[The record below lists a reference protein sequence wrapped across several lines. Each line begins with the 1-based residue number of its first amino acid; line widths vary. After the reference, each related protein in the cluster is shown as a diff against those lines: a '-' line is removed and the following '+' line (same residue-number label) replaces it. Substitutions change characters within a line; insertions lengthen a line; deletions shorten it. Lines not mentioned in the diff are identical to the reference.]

1 VIARRAPIVICSTPN
16 PERVVNAASSR
27 SKSVAIAF
35 LLGAFL
41 TGGASGFAAGRSTG
55 AVKKDGTVAREYT
68 YSGLV
73 QQLARELS
81 LSDAQTATVDS
92 ILTWRKARYDEI
104 MLPLRPA
111 LDSARDSAR
120 TLIEQQLDPAQR
132 EAFIQLRNRMSA
144 QSDSARSDTRE
155 R

>member
-1 VIARRAPIVICSTPN
+1 
-16 PERVVNAASSR
+16 VVVHAASSR
-27 SKSVAIAF
+27 TKSVAIAF

-41 TGGASGFAAGRSTG
+41 TGGASGFAAGRSSAATHR
-55 AVKKDGTVAREYT
+55 DGSVAREYT

-73 QQLARELS
+73 RQLARELS
-81 LSDAQTATVDS
+81 LSEGQTATVDS
-92 ILTWRKARYDEI
+92 ILTWRKGRYDEI

-120 TLIEQQLDPAQR
+120 TLIEQVLAPTQR
-132 EAFIQLRNRMSA
+132 EAFIELRNRMSA

>member
-1 VIARRAPIVICSTPN
+1 M
-16 PERVVNAASSR
+16 NAASSR
-27 SKSVAIAF
+27 SKSVALAF

-41 TGGASGFAAGRSTG
+41 TGGASGFAAGRST
-55 AVKKDGTVAREYT
+55 ASTNKKDGTVAREYT

-81 LSDAQTATVDS
+81 LSPEQTATVDS
-92 ILTWRKARYDEI
+92 ILTWRKGRYDEI

-111 LDSARDSAR
+111 LDTARDSAR
-120 TLIEQQLDPAQR
+120 TLIEGILDPAQR
-132 EAFIQLRNRMSA
+132 EAFIELRNRMSA